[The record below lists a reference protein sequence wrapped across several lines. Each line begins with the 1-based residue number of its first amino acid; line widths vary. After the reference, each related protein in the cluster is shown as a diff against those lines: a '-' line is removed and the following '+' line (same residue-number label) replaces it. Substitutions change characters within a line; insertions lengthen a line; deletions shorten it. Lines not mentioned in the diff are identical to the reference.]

1 MENITNIKVD
11 RTEQGD
17 FRIHWKPR
25 VENLRVS
32 VYAGQS
38 PDAIDLRRPAI
49 SVTNQSS
56 VVLQDLDP
64 NVRQYFAVNPDGD
77 RKIITA
83 ERRVVLEGAFNFRDL
98 GGYQSIDGRRTKWG
112 RIYRSDG
119 LARLTASDRAVLK
132 QIGIRLV
139 CDLRAP
145 AEVKKSPDRLPE
157 DSAIEYLNF
166 PIVSGNFDTVT
177 AHEKIKKGDIDWLT
191 EDYMIKG
198 YINNID
204 AYATTWTALFEHLAA
219 PASYPLVFHCTG
231 GKDRAGV
238 CAALILLSLGVSEE
252 TVIYD
257 HGLSNEFLAD
267 ILPKLYSYFS
277 SFGIEKENLLPYLT
291 APRAAIIALL
301 DHIRQTYGSAVD
313 YLKNKAGVSQ
323 KTLDGLKRDM
333 LE

>member
-1 MENITNIKVD
+1 MENITDIKVN

-64 NVRQYFAVNPDGD
+64 NVRHYFAVKPDGD
-77 RKIITA
+77 RNIITA
-83 ERRVVLEGAFNFRDL
+83 ERRVKLEGAFNFRDL
-98 GGYQSIDGRRTKWG
+98 GGYQSTGGRRIKWG
-112 RIYRSDG
+112 RIYRSDS
-119 LARLTASDRAVLK
+119 LTRLTASDRDVLK
-132 QIGIRLV
+132 QIGIKLV

-145 AEVKKSPDRLPE
+145 AEVKKRPDHLPE
-157 DSAIEYLNF
+157 DGAIEYLNF

-198 YINNID
+198 YINTID
-204 AYATTWTALFEHLAA
+204 SYATTWAAVFDRLAA

-291 APRAAIIALL
+291 ALRAAITTLL
-301 DHIRQTYGSAVD
+301 DHIRQRYGSTVD

-323 KTLDGLKRDM
+323 KTLELLKQQI

>member
-1 MENITNIKVD
+1 MDTISNITVD
-11 RTEQGD
+11 RSEQGD
-17 FRIHWKPR
+17 FRIHWEPL
-25 VENLRVS
+25 VENLKVS
-32 VYAGQS
+32 VYTGES
-38 PDAIDLRRPAI
+38 PDAIDLKIPVI
-49 SVTNQSS
+49 SVTNQSN
-56 VVLQDLDP
+56 VLLQGLDP
-64 NVRQYFAVNPDGD
+64 DVRHYFAVKPDGG
-77 RKIITA
+77 RKIMAA
-83 ERRVVLEGAFNFRDL
+83 ERRIKLEGAFNFRDL
-98 GGYQSIDGRRTKWG
+98 GGYQAIGGRRIKWG
-112 RIYRSDG
+112 RIYRSDS
-119 LARLTASDRAVLK
+119 LTRLTASDLAVLK
-132 QIGIRLV
+132 QIRIKMV

-145 AEVKKSPDRLPE
+145 AEVKKRPDHLPE
-157 DSAIEYLNF
+157 GGAIEYLNF

-177 AHEKIKKGDIDWLT
+177 AHEKIVKGDIDWLT

-198 YINNID
+198 YINTID
-204 AYATTWTALFEHLAA
+204 AYATTWTALFERFAS

-257 HGLSNEFLAD
+257 HGLSNEFLAE

-291 APRAAIIALL
+291 ALPAAMTTLL
-301 DHIRQTYGSAVD
+301 EHIRQKYGSAVN

-323 KTLDGLKRDM
+323 KTLALLKQGL

>member
-1 MENITNIKVD
+1 MENITDIKVN

-38 PDAIDLRRPAI
+38 PDAIDFRRPAI

-64 NVRQYFAVNPDGD
+64 NVRHYFAVKPDGD
-77 RKIITA
+77 RNIITA
-83 ERRVVLEGAFNFRDL
+83 ERRVKLEGAFNFRDL
-98 GGYQSIDGRRTKWG
+98 GGYQSTGGRRIKWG
-112 RIYRSDG
+112 RIYRSDS
-119 LARLTASDRAVLK
+119 LTRLTASDRDVLK
-132 QIGIRLV
+132 QIGIKLV

-145 AEVKKSPDRLPE
+145 AEVKKRPDHLPE
-157 DSAIEYLNF
+157 DGAIEYLNF

-198 YINNID
+198 YINTID
-204 AYATTWTALFEHLAA
+204 SYATTWAAVFDRLAA

-291 APRAAIIALL
+291 ALRAAITTLL
-301 DHIRQTYGSAVD
+301 DHIRQRYGSTVD

-323 KTLDGLKRDM
+323 KTLELLKQQI

>member
-1 MENITNIKVD
+1 ML
-11 RTEQGD
+11 QG
-17 FRIHWKPR
+17 
-25 VENLRVS
+25 
-32 VYAGQS
+32 
-38 PDAIDLRRPAI
+38 
-49 SVTNQSS
+49 
-56 VVLQDLDP
+56 LDP
-64 NVRQYFAVNPDGD
+64 NVRHYFAVITDGGN
-77 RKIITA
+77 RIITA
-83 ERRVVLEGAFNFRDL
+83 ERRVKLEGAFNFRDL
-98 GGYQSIDGRRTKWG
+98 GGYQAIDGRRTKWG
-112 RIYRSDG
+112 RIYRSDS
-119 LARLTASDRAVLK
+119 LTRLTAGDRDVLK

-145 AEVKKSPDRLPE
+145 AEVKKRPDRLP
-157 DSAIEYLNF
+157 DDGAIEYLNF

-198 YINNID
+198 YINNIE
-204 AYATTWTALFEHLAA
+204 AYATTWAAVFEHIAA
-219 PASYPLVFHCTG
+219 PASNPLVFHCTG

-257 HGLSNEFLAD
+257 HSLSNEFLAD

-291 APRAAIIALL
+291 APRSAIIALL
-301 DHIRQTYGSAVD
+301 DHIRVTYGSAVD
-313 YLKNKAGVSQ
+313 YLNNKAGVSQ
-323 KTLDGLKRDM
+323 KKLDQLKQKL

>member
-1 MENITNIKVD
+1 MENITNINID
-11 RTEQGD
+11 RTEKGN
-17 FRIHWKPR
+17 FRIDWKPL

-32 VYAGQS
+32 VYTGKS
-38 PDAIDLRRPAI
+38 PDAIDLKKPAI

-56 VVLQDLDP
+56 VVMQGLDP
-64 NVRQYFAVNPDGD
+64 NVRHYFAVITDGGY
-77 RKIITA
+77 RIIAA
-83 ERRVVLEGAFNFRDL
+83 ERRVKLEGAFNFRDL
-98 GGYQSIDGRRTKWG
+98 GGYQSIDGRRIKWG
-112 RIYRSDG
+112 RIYRSDS
-119 LARLTASDRAVLK
+119 LTRLTASDRDVLK
-132 QIGIRLV
+132 QIGIKLV

-145 AEVKKSPDRLPE
+145 AEVKKRPDHLPE
-157 DSAIEYLNF
+157 DGAIEYLNF

-198 YINNID
+198 YINTID
-204 AYATTWTALFEHLAA
+204 SYATTWAAVFDRLAA

-252 TVIYD
+252 IVIYD
-257 HGLSNEFLAD
+257 HGLSNEFLAE

-291 APRAAIIALL
+291 ALPAAMTTLL
-301 DHIRQTYGSAVD
+301 DHIQHTYGSAVE

-323 KTLDGLKRDM
+323 KTLDQLKQKL

>member
-1 MENITNIKVD
+1 MENITDIKVN

-64 NVRQYFAVNPDGD
+64 NVRHYFAVKPDGD
-77 RKIITA
+77 RNIITA
-83 ERRVVLEGAFNFRDL
+83 ERRVKLEGAFNFRDL
-98 GGYQSIDGRRTKWG
+98 GGYQSTGGRRIKWG
-112 RIYRSDG
+112 RIYRSDS
-119 LARLTASDRAVLK
+119 LTRLTASDRNVLK
-132 QIGIRLV
+132 QIGIKLV

-145 AEVKKSPDRLPE
+145 AEVKKRPDHLPE
-157 DSAIEYLNF
+157 DGAIEYLNF

-198 YINNID
+198 YMNNID
-204 AYATTWTALFEHLAA
+204 AYATTWAALFERLAA

-291 APRAAIIALL
+291 ALRAAITTLL
-301 DHIRQTYGSAVD
+301 DHIRQRYGSTVD

-323 KTLDGLKRDM
+323 KTLELLKQQI

>member
-17 FRIHWKPR
+17 FRIDWKPL
-25 VENLRVS
+25 VENLKVS
-32 VYAGQS
+32 VYTGKS
-38 PDAIDLRRPAI
+38 PATIDLKKPAI

-56 VVLQDLDP
+56 AVLKGLDP
-64 NVRQYFAVNPDGD
+64 KVRHYFAVKPDGG

-83 ERRVVLEGAFNFRDL
+83 VRRVKLEGAYNFRDL
-98 GGYQSIDGRRTKWG
+98 GGYPAIDGRRTKWG
-112 RIYRSDG
+112 RIYRSDS
-119 LARLTASDRAVLK
+119 LTRLTASDQAILK
-132 QIGIRLV
+132 QIGIKLV

-145 AEVKKSPDRLPE
+145 AEVKKRPDRLPE
-157 DSAIEYLNF
+157 DGAIEYLNF

-177 AHEKIKKGDIDWLT
+177 AHEKIVNGDIDWLT
-191 EDYMIKG
+191 EDYMING
-198 YINNID
+198 YINTID
-204 AYATTWTALFEHLAA
+204 AYATTWAALFERLAS

-238 CAALILLSLGVSEE
+238 CAALILLSLGIPEE

-257 HGLSNEFLAD
+257 HGLSNEFLAE

-291 APRAAIIALL
+291 ALPAAMTTLL
-301 DHIRQTYGSAVD
+301 DHIRHSYGSAVD

-323 KTLDGLKRDM
+323 ETLNGLKKDM

>member
-1 MENITNIKVD
+1 MDTISDITVD
-11 RTEQGD
+11 RTGNDD
-17 FRIHWKPR
+17 FRIHWKPL
-25 VENLRVS
+25 VKNLKVS
-32 VYAGQS
+32 VYTGKS
-38 PDAIDLRRPAI
+38 PDAIDLKRPAI

-56 VVLQDLDP
+56 VVLQSLDP
-64 NVRQYFAVNPDGD
+64 SVRHYFAVITDGGN
-77 RKIITA
+77 RIITA
-83 ERRVVLEGAFNFRDL
+83 ERRVKLEGAFNFRDL
-98 GGYQSIDGRRTKWG
+98 GGYPAIDGRRIKWG
-112 RIYRSDG
+112 RIYRSDS
-119 LARLTASDRAVLK
+119 LTRLTPSDRDVLK

-145 AEVKKSPDRLPE
+145 AEVKKRPDHLPE
-157 DSAIEYLNF
+157 DGEIEYLNF

-198 YINNID
+198 YINTID
-204 AYATTWTALFEHLAA
+204 SYATTWAAVFERLAA
-219 PASYPLVFHCTG
+219 SASDPLVFHCTG

-277 SFGIEKENLLPYLT
+277 SFGIEKEKLLPYLT
-291 APRAAIIALL
+291 AVRAAITTLL
-301 DHIRQTYGSAVD
+301 DHIRHTYGSTVD

-323 KTLDGLKRDM
+323 KTLELLKQKL